1 MLDLGL
7 TLVTGMDKR
16 VYTLESVNKN
26 PTDLMISLL
35 LFSRANE
42 ESKTKQART
51 IGNVESLIERHRQ
64 GLPVNIKSC
73 GKHPF
78 WIDDSGSQYESV
90 KRHAIYWEIARE
102 AIELF
107 LSGYGIYK
115 VKRFLDEKYPNGLNG
130 KEWGYQVLKRCVRV
144 EPSLEKGKLT

>member
-1 MLDLGL
+1 MRQGAIPPDSWLYVENLDRLTRQEVTTAQKLFIELLDLGL

-73 GKHPF
+73 GKHP
-78 WIDDSGSQYESV
+78 I
-90 KRHAIYWEIARE
+90 
-102 AIELF
+102 
-107 LSGYGIYK
+107 
-115 VKRFLDEKYPNGLNG
+115 LD
-130 KEWGYQVLKRCVRV
+130 R
-144 EPSLEKGKLT
+144 